1 MEQLRNHFFRR
12 RLRSLFLVPAVL
24 GLFLLAGCS
33 DDDDDDDD
41 NGQTPSQTTMSGS
54 IGRGITETGTLDV
67 TIQSGTL
74 AAQLRNQA
82 APTSILRPA
91 GTVVVAAVGTL
102 DLEGIGGQVALA
114 GTYNTETDSL
124 FLSGGGYTLEG
135 RRTNTGAGQAIEG
148 LYTGPNGTG
157 AFFVLAGAGVPLQ
170 SYCGTYTS
178 TAQADSGSFHLTVR
192 GTSLV
197 GFAVSNLDA
206 NDIVRLYGNATG
218 TGTVLDIEIQDP
230 TNPGGA
236 PLAEGTWDTS
246 TDTMTGTY
254 GIAGDTGAWEATLC
268 D

>member
-1 MEQLRNHFFRR
+1 MEQLRNHFFGRR
-12 RLRSLFLVPAVL
+12 ARSLFLVPAVL
-24 GLFLLAGCS
+24 GLFLFAGCS

-41 NGQTPSQTTMSGS
+41 GPTPTQTSMSGS
-54 IGRGITETGTLDV
+54 LAGGTTETGTLDV

-102 DLEGIGGQVALA
+102 DLEGIGGQVALS

-124 FLSGGGYTLEG
+124 FLSGSGYTLQG

-148 LYTGPNGTG
+148 LYTGPNGNG

-178 TAQADSGSFHLTVR
+178 TAQTDSGFIQVTVR
-192 GTSLV
+192 GTSLT
-197 GFAVSNLDA
+197 GFAISELDSG
-206 NDIVRLYGNATG
+206 DIVRLYGDATG
-218 TGTVLDIEIQDP
+218 TGTVRDIEIQDP
-230 TNPGGA
+230 TDPGGA

-246 TDTMTGTY
+246 IDTMSGTY
-254 GIAGDTGAWEATLC
+254 GFAADTGTWNMTVC

>member
-12 RLRSLFLVPAVL
+12 RSRSLFLVPAVL

-33 DDDDDDDD
+33 DDDDDDD
-41 NGQTPSQTTMSGS
+41 NGPTPTQTTMSGS
-54 IGRGITETGTLDV
+54 LAGGTSETGTLDV

-82 APTSILRPA
+82 APTSIVRPA

-102 DLEGIGGQVALA
+102 DLEGVGGQFSLA

-124 FLSGGGYTLEG
+124 FLSGSGYTLQG
-135 RRTNTGAGQAIEG
+135 RRSNTGAGQVIEG
-148 LYTGPNGTG
+148 LYTGPNGNG
-157 AFFVLAGAGVPLQ
+157 AFFVLAGAGEPLQ
-170 SYCGTYTS
+170 SYCGAYTS
-178 TAQADSGSFHLTVR
+178 TAQADSGFFQVTVR
-192 GTSLV
+192 GTSLT
-197 GFAVSNLDA
+197 GFAISELDA
-206 NDIVRLYGNATG
+206 NDIIRLYGDATG
-218 TGTVLDIEIQDP
+218 TGTVRDIEIQDP

-236 PLAEGTWDTS
+236 LLAEGTWDTS

-254 GIAGDTGAWEATLC
+254 GFAGDTGTWEMTLC